1 HQALSMLPHNLRD
14 DIGFERPCQGIDLC
28 SRRQTIL
35 NGGLGRDDGPLLQRR
50 VIDEL
55 QKSIVEAKWCT
66 TPRACGEYPPGVNE
80 AIPKRHMGEE
90 GCGSPWRVDDSGELF
105 IRELRAQCPQPIHRR
120 SIA

>member
-1 HQALSMLPHNLRD
+1 MVFRRSGGGECSLDGVEVLTSVERSVHQALSMLPHNLRD

-55 QKSIVEAKWCT
+55 QKSIVEAKLCT
-66 TPRACGEYPPGVNE
+66 TPRACRQYRPGV
-80 AIPKRHMGEE
+80 
-90 GCGSPWRVDDSGELF
+90 
-105 IRELRAQCPQPIHRR
+105 
-120 SIA
+120 